1 MTANTKISNFLLDQD
16 IFKGCSGSEKLQRIV
31 DLFDNNNEGILRQKE
46 IHQILVCLF
55 VIRSKKTDDEIIKH
69 FLKKTMV
76 NSSGNDYNAIS
87 KEEFVRIAT
96 KDADLS
102 KILQ

>member
-16 IFKGCSGSEKLQRIV
+16 IFKGCSGAEKLQRIV

-55 VIRSKKTDDEIIKH
+55 VTRSKKTDEEIIKH

-76 NSSGNDYNAIS
+76 NSSGNDYNTIS
-87 KEEFVRIAT
+87 KEEFVRNAT
-96 KDADLS
+96 KDAALS
-102 KILQ
+102 KFLQ